1 MPDNTLRIEELR
13 RKVYDAQQA
22 VHGYERQLAMAADP
36 AAAVKLVDLLA
47 LAQAQVNAAEQALA
61 DAQKANSESNTGL
74 AQQQAAATRDL
85 KSTGLSVAVQAQMLS
100 VPTAY
105 YHLLDPAE
113 HPLVKCTVTTSAAF
127 KRVRITSYIEG
138 YSAQA
143 VDTIEVQRG
152 EALAPVVSQQPTLFP
167 DKVRTLTELT
177 RASLNVL
184 AEDLATGKVEVHKS
198 VPLWLLARTTA
209 PLATY
214 DPENNTWNDM
224 SRYLGAFVTPN
235 HPSVM
240 TFLREVAAKHPS
252 TRLLGYQDSADVD
265 AQAEAVFEALK
276 SVAGIVYV
284 NSLNSFNPDTGT
296 KSQRLRLPRES
307 LADRQANCVDGTV
320 LFASILEALSLNPAI
335 VVLPTHVIVGWE
347 TAPESNQWRYMD
359 TTKLDTR
366 TFAEAVQF
374 GTTLAE
380 VMEKQR
386 AATGDE
392 RWFYRWSLRE
402 LRGTY
407 AIYPAE

>member
-1 MPDNTLRIEELR
+1 
-13 RKVYDAQQA
+13 
-22 VHGYERQLAMAADP
+22 
-36 AAAVKLVDLLA
+36 
-47 LAQAQVNAAEQALA
+47 
-61 DAQKANSESNTGL
+61 
-74 AQQQAAATRDL
+74 
-85 KSTGLSVAVQAQMLS
+85 
-100 VPTAY
+100 
-105 YHLLDPAE
+105 
-113 HPLVKCTVTTSAAF
+113 VKCTVTTSASL

-143 VDTIEVQRG
+143 VNTIDVQRG
-152 EALAPVVSQQPTLFP
+152 EAVPSVVTQQPTLFP

-184 AEDLATGKVEVHKS
+184 GEDLATGKVEVHES
-198 VPLWLLARTTA
+198 IPLWLLARTTA

-214 DPENNTWNDM
+214 EPQSNTWKDM

-284 NSLNSFNPDTGT
+284 NSLISFNPDTGT

-320 LFASILEALSLNPAI
+320 LFASLLEALSLNPAI
-335 VVLPTHVIVGWE
+335 IVLPTHVIVGWE
-347 TAPESNQWRYMD
+347 TAPDSNQWRYMD

-374 GTTLAE
+374 GTTLAQ